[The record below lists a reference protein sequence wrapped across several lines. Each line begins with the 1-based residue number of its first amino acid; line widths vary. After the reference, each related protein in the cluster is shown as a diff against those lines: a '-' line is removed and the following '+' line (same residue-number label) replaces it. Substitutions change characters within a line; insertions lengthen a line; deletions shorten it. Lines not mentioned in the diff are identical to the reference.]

1 MPLTGYIMLFG
12 TNVLVIE
19 NSSGEINHVYVNY
32 YYLQIGIKY
41 PLVKVRLDYLTFERR
56 L

>member
-19 NSSGEINHVYVNY
+19 NSSGEINHVYV
-32 YYLQIGIKY
+32 L
-41 PLVKVRLDYLTFERR
+41 R
-56 L
+56 